1 MEREELQSK
10 LETKMRICWNAYMD
24 TLLALPP
31 IQIIGKAAEISAA
44 PFCCDELT
52 ENTAAYPELFLEY
65 LLGFD
70 NPLEVLREQWMN
82 EQCVDHSDE
91 LEHAMW
97 LLWDRGSA
105 PDELHTMNS
114 MSMK

>member
-1 MEREELQSK
+1 
-10 LETKMRICWNAYMD
+10 
-24 TLLALPP
+24 
-31 IQIIGKAAEISAA
+31 
-44 PFCCDELT
+44 
-52 ENTAAYPELFLEY
+52 
-65 LLGFD
+65 
-70 NPLEVLREQWMN
+70 MN